1 MQFWRELPAA
11 EQSAA
16 LASAAHLLFTWPT
29 IAELVAAKVAAT
41 PSSLENQNKKAVPP
55 GGCSTNSDGAS
66 LPPLETPANIAL
78 ATGRRRYDFPAEEF
92 DRLCRLAQDQLA
104 QKFDLPPQF
113 PPRAREG
120 LLGSLV
126 LVAANEALGDEPYS
140 DQSVAEIHLL
150 LLKPE

>member
-1 MQFWRELPAA
+1 VQYWRELPAT

-16 LASAAHLLFTWPT
+16 LASAERILSARPT
-29 IAELVAAKVAAT
+29 CAELQ
-41 PSSLENQNKKAVPP
+41 P
-55 GGCSTNSDGAS
+55 
-66 LPPLETPANIAL
+66 
-78 ATGRRRYDFPAEEF
+78 DFPAEEF

-120 LLGSLV
+120 LLSSLV
-126 LVAANEALGDEPYS
+126 LAAANEALGDEPYS
-140 DQSVAEIHLL
+140 DPTVAEIHLL

>member
-1 MQFWRELPAA
+1 MA
-11 EQSAA
+11 EQAAA
-16 LASAAHLLFTWPT
+16 LASAGRILSAWPT
-29 IAELVAAKVAAT
+29 CAELQ
-41 PSSLENQNKKAVPP
+41 P
-55 GGCSTNSDGAS
+55 
-66 LPPLETPANIAL
+66 
-78 ATGRRRYDFPAEEF
+78 DFPAEEF

-113 PPRAREG
+113 PPRARDG

-140 DQSVAEIHLL
+140 DPTVAEVHLL